1 MVGRVEAGGT
11 DIPDRSGLLV
21 YAVNLIL
28 RAECVTVVLD
38 QEEAV
43 LYAEFLYCL

>member
-11 DIPDRSGLLV
+11 DIPDRPCLLV
-21 YAVNLIL
+21 YAVDLVL
-28 RAECVTVVLD
+28 CAERVTVVLD

-43 LYAEFLYCL
+43 LYTEFLYCL